1 MKKLILFSILIIA
14 LIAAGCGRSEE
25 APVETP
31 QAPSQAAEIETEPLT
46 EEAEEE
52 ETISE
57 PESESESEI
66 ESEPESE
73 SASEGEGES
82 EDETA
87 EEAESEQTS
96 EEETTSAPKSVRIGD
111 VKIKARAK
119 KADISYIQVKS
130 LGIDMDEVLDSLPNL
145 KKINMIGCGLTNEE
159 YAKLQDNHPNVKII
173 WEVDLYYWKVRTD
186 AVAFSTLKTCSDS
199 RWLDKDTAQY
209 LRYCTDMVALD
220 LGHNGVYDI
229 SFLKYMPNLKILIMV
244 DNSNGYDANGRINY
258 ISDFSVLK
266 YCTKLRYLE
275 IFCTNVS
282 DLRFLKYCK
291 EIEDLNISY
300 TGVSSIKY
308 LKKLPKLKRLWME
321 HTGVSYDDFL
331 KLQKIYPDV
340 EMVYYGTGSVD
351 QGWRDG
357 DRYWAMRDMVLNN
370 RIHEIY
376 AD

>member
-1 MKKLILFSILIIA
+1 
-14 LIAAGCGRSEE
+14 
-25 APVETP
+25 
-31 QAPSQAAEIETEPLT
+31 
-46 EEAEEE
+46 
-52 ETISE
+52 
-57 PESESESEI
+57 
-66 ESEPESE
+66 
-73 SASEGEGES
+73 
-82 EDETA
+82 
-87 EEAESEQTS
+87 
-96 EEETTSAPKSVRIGD
+96 
-111 VKIKARAK
+111 
-119 KADISYIQVKS
+119 
-130 LGIDMDEVLDSLPNL
+130 
-145 KKINMIGCGLTNEE
+145 
-159 YAKLQDNHPNVKII
+159 
-173 WEVDLYYWKVRTD
+173 
-186 AVAFSTLKTCSDS
+186 
-199 RWLDKDTAQY
+199 
-209 LRYCTDMVALD
+209 
-220 LGHNGVYDI
+220 
-229 SFLKYMPNLKILIMV
+229 MPNLKILIMV